1 MEMVRAFHRCFREGT
16 YGIQI
21 SKKVSSDCRNRR
33 PDADSASER
42 ASCRARITSRT
53 RRHGVGEVYTDRPQ
67 CILQLLGKGLRTAGT
82 REEIRWRFCSRRF
95 GPCARRQTEPAGR
108 AVLAHRKDTPRKLTD
123 ALPNGTW
130 WGELQTGV
138 DDGAYG
144 GGPLGTLWISAL
156 ANPRPQ
162 QAIKSIRLQA
172 VGEDPLLVCGLTL
185 FHGRE
190 NPLRYERL
198 SLYRLTLP
206 EATAEEKDRW

>member
-1 MEMVRAFHRCFREGT
+1 MNTDRCLSVFICGCVASEGLWTVEIPLLPQRASRYKYKYNHGSMEMARAFHRCFREGT

-67 CILQLLGKGLRTAGT
+67 CILQLLGKGLRTART

-108 AVLAHRKDTPRKLTD
+108 AVLAGPGRSREEILAGPERPDELHDSAQPVDPGRKE
-123 ALPNGTW
+123 G
-130 WGELQTGV
+130 
-138 DDGAYG
+138 
-144 GGPLGTLWISAL
+144 
-156 ANPRPQ
+156 
-162 QAIKSIRLQA
+162 RLR
-172 VGEDPLLVCGLTL
+172 VPC
-185 FHGRE
+185 
-190 NPLRYERL
+190 
-198 SLYRLTLP
+198 
-206 EATAEEKDRW
+206 